1 MSLKRH
7 PGSRDSEPE
16 FDTVVIG
23 GGIVGLCTSW
33 FLAQEGAEVV
43 CIDAGHQSGSIVN
56 AGSLHVQ
63 MQSRFMRMFPDL
75 VPAYEPTMPIYPL
88 AVDYWREIDDGLEEY
103 IELQINGGL
112 VVAENQEQMDF
123 LRYKIQRERKF
134 GVETEL
140 IDRGELL
147 RMAPY
152 LSDEI
157 IGAVFCP
164 KEGKINP
171 LLANA
176 AIRRRALESGV
187 VLHPETEVTAI
198 SREGSG
204 YSLETT
210 KGRFRTGRV
219 VVAAGAGSGAI
230 AAMLGVYLPM
240 AAEPLHMNITEPA
253 EPIIDHLLQH
263 ADRPITMKQLA
274 AGQVIIGG
282 GWPACLVGEGGHP
295 TVKLKSII
303 GNLSLA
309 QHMVPR
315 IGDIRIIRT
324 WAGVN
329 PTADLRSILGPVTA
343 LPGVYFGIP
352 GDAGYTLG
360 PYCARLLTEL
370 IQGRDPGFD
379 IEPFSP
385 MRFAEDYSGA
395 VREIS

>member
-1 MSLKRH
+1 MSLKLHLGYRNSQ
-7 PGSRDSEPE
+7 PN

-23 GGIVGLCTSW
+23 GGIVGLCISW

-43 CIDAGHQSGSIVN
+43 CIDAGNQAGSNAN

-88 AVDYWREIDDGLEEY
+88 AVDYWQEINDSLEEY

-112 VVAENQEQMDF
+112 MVAENQEQMDF
-123 LRYKIQRERKF
+123 LAYKIHRERKF

-140 IDRGELL
+140 IGRAELHRL
-147 RMAPY
+147 APY
-152 LSDEI
+152 LSDVI

-176 AIRRRALESGV
+176 AIRRKAIESGV
-187 VLHPETEVTAI
+187 VLQTETQVTDIAKN
-198 SREGSG
+198 RSG
-204 YSLETT
+204 FSLETT
-210 KGRFRTGRV
+210 KGWFQTGRV
-219 VVAAGAGSGAI
+219 VVAAGAGSGVI
-230 AAMLGVYLPM
+230 AAMLGVHLPLV
-240 AAEPLHMNITEPA
+240 AEPLHMNITEPA
-253 EPIIDHLLQH
+253 ESIIDHLLQH

-282 GWPACLVGEGGHP
+282 GWPARLVGEGGHP
-295 TVKLKSII
+295 TVNLESII

-329 PTADLRSILGPVTA
+329 PTADLRSILGSVTS
-343 LPGVYFGIP
+343 LPGVYFAIP

-370 IQGRDPGFD
+370 MLGRDPGFD
-379 IEPFSP
+379 IKPFSP
-385 MRFAEDYSGA
+385 MRFDEDYSGA